1 MMNYRDKLDITA
13 DILNVASATAKR
25 TQIMY
30 RANLSYKVLCRYLDE
45 MLAAALLSCQNKE
58 LYVLTER
65 GAAYLA
71 AYKEYTRT
79 SKAVEKRLN
88 IVREKRKILEELYKG
103 SITPSMQ
110 VDSLKTN

>member
-1 MMNYRDKLDITA
+1 MNYRDKLDITA

-30 RANLSYKVLCRYLDE
+30 RANLSYKVLCKYLDE
-45 MLAAALLSCQNKE
+45 MLAAALLSCQNQE

-71 AYKEYTRT
+71 AYKEYMRT
-79 SKAVEKRLN
+79 SKAVEKRLD
-88 IVREKRKILEELYKG
+88 IVRAKRKILEELYKG
-103 SITPSMQ
+103 SNPS
-110 VDSLKTN
+110 SLQIAAIKSN